1 MIMQIFKIFGP
12 ICTKNRRSSVVA
24 NDTGTAMI
32 EFAITLPVLL
42 TLYLGCVQICD
53 VVAVYRKT
61 TTTARTIVDL
71 TSQQTQVSDST
82 LQSILDASS
91 QVMAPYSTT
100 RLRMV
105 VTQVTINNAGV
116 AKVDWSV
123 KSTNAPSADTKDTT
137 YTLPAGV
144 AVNDTSLIIG
154 KVNYDYS
161 ASIGGVLDTVMP
173 LADTIYMYPRSIKSI
188 PKV

>member
-1 MIMQIFKIFGP
+1 MAMQIFKTF
-12 ICTKNRRSSVVA
+12 RSRHATSVA
-24 NDTGTAMI
+24 ADNQGTAMI

-61 TTTARTIVDL
+61 TTTSRTIVDL
-71 TSQQTQVSDST
+71 TSQQTQVSDGT
-82 LQSILDASS
+82 LQSILDVSS

-100 RLRMV
+100 KLGMV
-105 VTQVTINNAGV
+105 VTQVSINSAGV
-116 AKVDWSV
+116 AKVDWSAKSGTGATADV
-123 KSTNAPSADTKDTT
+123 KDAT

-144 AVNDTSLIIG
+144 GVNNTSLIIG
-154 KVNYDYS
+154 KVNYAYS
-161 ASIGGVLDTVMP
+161 ADIGGMLNTVMP
-173 LADTIYMYPRSIKSI
+173 LADTIYMYPRSIVNI